1 MDDFVK
7 QYEST
12 VWVSYDDTYYNIPEN
27 ELPEWE
33 TTNYIR
39 DNVFDIVTHM

>member
-7 QYEST
+7 QCDAT
-12 VWVSYDDTYYNIPEN
+12 VWVSYDDAYYNIPEN

-33 TTNYIR
+33 TISYIR
-39 DNVFDIVTHM
+39 DNIFDVTQI